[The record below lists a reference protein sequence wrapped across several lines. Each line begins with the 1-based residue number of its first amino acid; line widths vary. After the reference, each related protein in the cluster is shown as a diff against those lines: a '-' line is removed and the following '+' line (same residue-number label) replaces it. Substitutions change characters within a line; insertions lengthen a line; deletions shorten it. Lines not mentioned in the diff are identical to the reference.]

1 MNIKTKVYL
10 CRLGTEY
17 HVLKAGYYAQANRR
31 AIEKGGYVI
40 REAYANERLMPTYG
54 KKIRMK

>member
-31 AIEKGGYVI
+31 AIEKGGY
-40 REAYANERLMPTYG
+40 ANERLMPTYG